1 MEQQAWPGEW
11 LRGLLPAWALAV
23 LASAPA
29 HGYAVMQ
36 TLTGAG
42 ITGLRGGA
50 LYPVLNR
57 LEQDGLV
64 AATWLEGEGGPGRK
78 VYRLTDAGR
87 AELDALAGSWDAFA
101 ATTAA
106 LLCTTASASR
116 SPTTAVAH
124 SRKTEPSAPAGSA
137 PAVDR

>member
-1 MEQQAWPGEW
+1 MEQEAWPGEW
-11 LRGLLPAWALAV
+11 LRGLLPVWALAV
-23 LASAPA
+23 LAIAPA
-29 HGYAVMQ
+29 HGYAVTQ
-36 TLTGAG
+36 ALTRAG

-64 AATWLEGEGGPGRK
+64 AATWQEGEGGPGRK

-87 AELDALAGSWDAFA
+87 AKLDALAGPWDDFA

-106 LLCTTASASR
+106 LLRTAASV
-116 SPTTAVAH
+116 P
-124 SRKTEPSAPAGSA
+124 AP
-137 PAVDR
+137 R